1 METVRIVT
9 LSFPSQRGQR
19 RMVLNLS
26 RTVSNFD
33 SLRTISLLMNLTADK
48 RLWALA
54 ITSCFFEGSMY
65 LWIFFKFPALRLSH
79 QLNGKG
85 SDLPFGMIFA
95 ALMCAMMLGSLFFTW
110 YSALPPGRW
119 VVSPSTLLIFSLMV
133 AACCFLIPVLIR
145 DEAITFWCFCIFEMC
160 CGVYFPTMGNLK
172 EKIVDD
178 GVRAKVYGVL
188 RVPLNVFVVVGLG
201 LTKDG
206 E

>member
-1 METVRIVT
+1 MERVRIVT
-9 LSFPSQRGQR
+9 LSFPSQWGER
-19 RMVLNLS
+19 RMVLDLS
-26 RTVSNFD
+26 RTASNFD
-33 SLRTISLLMNLTADK
+33 SLRPMSLLMNVTADK

-65 LWIFFKFPALRLSH
+65 LWIFFKFPALRLAH

-95 ALMCAMMLGSLFFTW
+95 ALMCAMMLGSIFFTW
-110 YSALPPGRW
+110 YSALPPSRW
-119 VVSPSTLLIFSLMV
+119 VVSPSTLLSVSLMV
-133 AACCFLIPVLIR
+133 ASCCFLIPVLIR
-145 DEAITFWCFCIFEMC
+145 DEAITFWCFCIFEAC
-160 CGVYFPTMGNLK
+160 VGIYFPTMGNLK
-172 EKIVDD
+172 EKIVND

-206 E
+206 K